1 MSLNN
6 TTSSDEHGREDGRLY
21 EEEHKLLRKVA
32 QASIEHGLRIGRP
45 LAVDMACYPRPLRE
59 PGASFVTLNEH
70 GRLRGCIGSLEA
82 IHPLVEDVAH
92 NAYAAAFSDPRFPP
106 LQAHELPGL
115 DLHISVLSPATPMQ
129 FDSEEDL
136 IRQLRPGV
144 DGLMLED
151 GDHHGTFLPAV
162 WESLPDAH
170 DFLQH
175 LKLKAGLPMDGW
187 SDTIRV
193 SRYVTESF

>member
-1 MSLNN
+1 MSLHNA
-6 TTSSDEHGREDGRLY
+6 TSSNEHARLC
-21 EEEHKLLRKVA
+21 EEERKLLRQMA
-32 QASIEHGLRIGRP
+32 RASIEHGLQTGRP
-45 LAVDMACYPRPLRE
+45 LTVDETRYPRRLRE

-82 IHPLVEDVAH
+82 IRPLVEDVAH

-106 LQAHELPGL
+106 LQARELCDL
-115 DLHISVLSPATPMQ
+115 DLHISLLWPATPMQ

-144 DGLMLED
+144 DGLILED
-151 GDHHGTFLPAV
+151 GDHRATFLPSV

-175 LKLKAGLPMDGW
+175 LKLKAGLPADDW
-187 SDTIRV
+187 PDTIRV